1 MDPVRNPYSPG
12 AGAPPPALVGR
23 DVELA
28 TCNVA
33 IQRFGLGKP
42 QRSMLLTGLR
52 GVGKTVLLR
61 EFGRLADGHR
71 WVHHAIEITEEVN
84 FVEEMSAFAH
94 AVLRALSPGRRV
106 ADRARR
112 AFGVLRSFQL
122 KWKLPDGGDVVI
134 GLDPVSGPADSG
146 LLDRDLAGLLLEI
159 GAVARERGVGTL
171 VTIDEVQNLPRKH
184 LGALMVALH
193 RVSQEQLPVMAAA
206 AGLPTVPR
214 LVGEAKTYA
223 ERLFHFR
230 TINSLADA
238 DARAALA
245 TPGDAEGVRWRE
257 AALDRVLA
265 ETRGYPY
272 FIQEFGKHAWDAAG
286 GPDEITAD
294 DVDIAVPRATRELD
308 AGFFRV
314 RIDRTSREEQAYL
327 AIMASLGEAPYHIEV
342 ARAIETWSDDDSW
355 VGKAVADIKRQQPL
369 ARSAEQDVTERLR
382 DSLIAKG
389 LCYAPREGRIDFT
402 VPLFDEFLHRQAGK
416 ARGMESAPP
425 APLPGS

>member
-23 DVELA
+23 DAELA
-28 TCNVA
+28 TCSVA
-33 IQRFGLGKP
+33 IQRFGLGRP
-42 QRSMLLTGLR
+42 DRSMLLTGLR

-61 EFGRLADGHR
+61 EFGRLAEGHR
-71 WVHHAIEITEEVN
+71 WVHHAVEITEELK
-84 FVEEMSAFAH
+84 FVEEMGALAH
-94 AVLRALSPGRRV
+94 GALRALSPGRFV

-112 AFGVLRSFQL
+112 ALGVLKSFQL
-122 KWKLPDGGDVVI
+122 KWKLPGEGDVVI

-146 LLDRDLAGLLLEI
+146 LLDRDLAGLFLEI
-159 GAVARERGVGTL
+159 GAVARVRGVGIL
-171 VTIDEVQNLPRKH
+171 VTIDEVQNLPREH

-193 RVSQEQLPVMAAA
+193 RVSQEQLPIMVAA

-245 TPGDAEGVRWRE
+245 TPADAEGVRWRG
-257 AALDRVLA
+257 AALDRVLT

-272 FIQEFGKHAWDAAG
+272 FIQEFGKHAWDSAD
-286 GPDEITAD
+286 GPEITAD

-314 RIDRTSREEQAYL
+314 RIDRTSREEQAFL
-327 AIMASLGEAPYHIEV
+327 AVVASLGDAPHHAEV
-342 ARAIETWSDDDSW
+342 VRAIETWSDDDSW
-355 VGKAVADIKRQQPL
+355 IGKAVADIKGATGGADQGI
-369 ARSAEQDVTERLR
+369 VERLR

-389 LCYAPREGRIDFT
+389 LCYSPREGRIDFT
-402 VPLFDEFLHRQAGK
+402 VPLFGEFLHRQEG
-416 ARGMESAPP
+416 RGGGMESALPP
-425 APLPGS
+425 P

>member
-12 AGAPPPALVGR
+12 AGARPPALVGR
-23 DVELA
+23 DAELA
-28 TCNVA
+28 TCDVA

-42 QRSMLLTGLR
+42 ERSMLLTGLR

-61 EFGRLADGHR
+61 EFGRLAAGHR
-71 WVHHAIEITEEVN
+71 WTQQAIEITEELK
-84 FVEEMSAFAH
+84 FVEEMSALAH
-94 AVLRALSPGRRV
+94 AMLRALSPGTRI

-112 AFGVLRSFQL
+112 ALGVLRSFQL

-134 GLDPVSGPADSG
+134 GLDPVPGPADSG
-146 LLDRDLAGLLLEI
+146 LLERDVAGLLLEI
-159 GAVARERGVGTL
+159 GAVARERGVGIL
-171 VTIDEVQNLPRKH
+171 VTIDEVQNLPLEH

-238 DARAALA
+238 DARAALVKPA
-245 TPGDAEGVRWRE
+245 DAEGVRWRK
-257 AALDRVLA
+257 AGLDRVLA

-286 GPDEITAD
+286 GPDEITVD
-294 DVDIAVPRATRELD
+294 DVDVAIPRATRELD

-314 RIDRTSREEQAYL
+314 RVDRTSREEQAYL
-327 AIMASLGEAPYHIEV
+327 AIMASLGEAPYHVQV
-342 ARAIETWSDDDSW
+342 ARAIENWSKDDSW
-355 VGKAVADIKRQQPL
+355 IGRAAVDIERQRAL
-369 ARSAEQDVTERLR
+369 GRNAEEVTEQLR
-382 DSLIAKG
+382 DSLISKG
-389 LCYAPREGRIDFT
+389 LCYSPREGRIDFT
-402 VPLFDEFLHRQAGK
+402 VPLFDQFLQRQPTPVP
-416 ARGMESAPP
+416 APP
-425 APLPGS
+425 TE

>member
-23 DVELA
+23 DAELA

-42 QRSMLLTGLR
+42 ERSMLLTGLR

-61 EFGRLADGHR
+61 EFGRLADRHR
-71 WVHHAIEITEEVN
+71 WVHHAIEVTEGLK
-84 FVEEMSAFAH
+84 FVEEMSALAH
-94 AVLRALSPGRRV
+94 AVLRALSAGRRM
-106 ADRARR
+106 AERARQ
-112 AFGVLRSFQL
+112 ALGVLKSFQL
-122 KWKLPDGGDVVI
+122 KWKLPDGGDVVV
-134 GLDPVSGPADSG
+134 GLDPVPGPADSG
-146 LLDRDLAGLLLEI
+146 LLDRDLAGLFLEI
-159 GAVARERGVGTL
+159 GAVAQERGVGIL
-171 VTIDEVQNLPRKH
+171 VTIDEVQNLPREH

-238 DARAALA
+238 DARAALVQPA
-245 TPGDAEGVRWRE
+245 DAEGVRWQE
-257 AALDRVLA
+257 EALDRVLA

-294 DVDIAVPRATRELD
+294 DVAVAMPRATGELD

-327 AIMASLGEAPYHIEV
+327 AVMASLGQAPDHVQV

-355 VGKAVADIKRQQPL
+355 IGRAAADIQAQQAR
-369 ARSAEQDVTERLR
+369 ARSAEDVTERLR
-382 DSLIAKG
+382 DSLIGKG
-389 LCYAPREGRIDFT
+389 LCYSPREGRVDFT
-402 VPLFDEFLHRQAGK
+402 VPLFDEFLQRQPIDEVRGVRRSAG
-416 ARGMESAPP
+416 RPE
-425 APLPGS
+425 

>member
-23 DVELA
+23 DAELA
-28 TCNVA
+28 TCDVA
-33 IQRFGLGKP
+33 IQRFALGKP
-42 QRSMLLTGLR
+42 ERSVLLTGLR

-61 EFGRLADGHR
+61 EFGRLAEGHR
-71 WVHHAIEITEEVN
+71 WVHHAVEITEELK
-84 FVEEMSAFAH
+84 FLEEMSALAH
-94 AVLRALSPGRRV
+94 GALRTLSPGRV
-106 ADRARR
+106 VVDRARR
-112 AFGVLRSFQL
+112 ALGVLKSFQL
-122 KWKLPDGGDVVI
+122 KWKLPGEGDVVI

-159 GAVARERGVGTL
+159 GAVARVRGVGML
-171 VTIDEVQNLPRKH
+171 VTIDEVQNLPREH

-193 RVSQEQLPVMAAA
+193 RVSQEQLPIMVAA

-245 TPGDAEGVRWRE
+245 TPADAEGVRWRG

-286 GPDEITAD
+286 GPDEIRAD
-294 DVDIAVPRATRELD
+294 DVAVAVPRATGELD

-327 AIMASLGEAPYHIEV
+327 AVMASLGQVPDHVQV

-355 VGKAVADIKRQQPL
+355 IGRAAADIRVQQ
-369 ARSAEQDVTERLR
+369 ARARGAEDVTGRLR
-382 DSLIAKG
+382 DSLIGKG
-389 LCYAPREGRIDFT
+389 LCYSPREGRVDFT
-402 VPLFDEFLHRQAGK
+402 VPLFDQFLQRQPIDELRGVRRSAG
-416 ARGMESAPP
+416 RPE
-425 APLPGS
+425 

>member
-1 MDPVRNPYSPG
+1 MDPVLNPYAPG

-23 DVELA
+23 DAELA
-28 TCNVA
+28 TCDVA
-33 IQRFGLGKP
+33 IQRFGLGRP
-42 QRSMLLTGLR
+42 ERSVLLTGLR

-61 EFGRLADGHR
+61 EFGRLAEGHR
-71 WVHHAIEITEEVN
+71 WVHHAIEITEELK
-84 FVEEMSAFAH
+84 FVEEMSALAH
-94 AVLRALSPGRRV
+94 GVLRALSPGTRV

-112 AFGVLRSFQL
+112 ALGVLRSFQL

-146 LLDRDLAGLLLEI
+146 LLDRDLAGLILEI
-159 GAVARERGVGTL
+159 GALARERGVGVL
-171 VTIDEVQNLPRKH
+171 VTIDEVQNLSREH

-230 TINSLADA
+230 TINSLTDA

-245 TPGDAEGVRWRE
+245 TPADAEGVRWRE
-257 AALDRVLA
+257 RALDRVLTA
-265 ETRGYPY
+265 TRGYPY
-272 FIQEFGKHAWDAAG
+272 FIQEFGKHAWDAAS

-294 DVDIAVPRATRELD
+294 DVDVAVPRATGELD

-327 AIMASLGEAPYHIEV
+327 AIMASLGEAPDHVQV
-342 ARAIETWSDDDSW
+342 AHAIETWSDDDSW
-355 VGKAVADIKRQQPL
+355 IGRTVADINAQQALTP
-369 ARSAEQDVTERLR
+369 SEQDVVQQLR
-382 DSLIAKG
+382 DSLIGKG
-389 LCYAPREGRIDFT
+389 LCYSPREGRIDFT
-402 VPLFDEFLHRQAGK
+402 VPLFDQFLRRQEGK

-425 APLPGS
+425 AP

>member
-1 MDPVRNPYSPG
+1 MDPVLNPYAPG

-23 DVELA
+23 DAELA
-28 TCNVA
+28 TCDVA
-33 IQRFGLGKP
+33 IQRFGLGRP
-42 QRSMLLTGLR
+42 ERSVLLTGLR

-61 EFGRLADGHR
+61 EFGRLAEGHR
-71 WVHHAIEITEEVN
+71 WVHHAIEITEELK
-84 FVEEMSAFAH
+84 FVEEMSALAH
-94 AVLRALSPGRRV
+94 GVLRALSPGTRV

-112 AFGVLRSFQL
+112 ALGVLRSFQL

-146 LLDRDLAGLLLEI
+146 LLDRDLAGLILEI
-159 GAVARERGVGTL
+159 GALARERGVGVL
-171 VTIDEVQNLPRKH
+171 VTIDEVQNLSREH

-230 TINSLADA
+230 TINSLTDA

-245 TPGDAEGVRWRE
+245 TPADAEGVRWRE
-257 AALDRVLA
+257 RALDRVLTA
-265 ETRGYPY
+265 TRGYPY
-272 FIQEFGKHAWDAAG
+272 FIQEFGKHAWDAAS

-294 DVDIAVPRATRELD
+294 DVDVAVPRATGELD

-327 AIMASLGEAPYHIEV
+327 AIMASLGEAPDHVQV
-342 ARAIETWSDDDSW
+342 AHAIETWSDDDSW
-355 VGKAVADIKRQQPL
+355 IGRTVADIIAQQALTP
-369 ARSAEQDVTERLR
+369 SEQDVVQQLR
-382 DSLIAKG
+382 DSLIGKG
-389 LCYAPREGRIDFT
+389 LCYSPREGRIDFT
-402 VPLFDEFLHRQAGK
+402 VPLFDQFLRRQEGK

-425 APLPGS
+425 AP

>member
-23 DVELA
+23 DAELA
-28 TCNVA
+28 TCGVA

-42 QRSMLLTGLR
+42 ERSVLLTGLR

-61 EFGRLADGHR
+61 EFGRLAESHR
-71 WVHHAIEITEEVN
+71 WLHHAVEITEELK
-84 FVEEMSAFAH
+84 FVEEMSALAH
-94 AVLRALSPGRRV
+94 GALRALSPGRIV

-112 AFGVLRSFQL
+112 ALGVLKSFQL
-122 KWKLPDGGDVVI
+122 KWKLPGEGDVVI

-159 GAVARERGVGTL
+159 GAVARARGVGVL
-171 VTIDEVQNLPRKH
+171 VTIDEVQNLPREH

-230 TINSLADA
+230 TINSLAEA

-245 TPGDAEGVRWRE
+245 TPADAEGVRWRG

-286 GPDEITAD
+286 GPDEIVVE

-314 RIDRTSREEQAYL
+314 RIDRTTREEQAFL
-327 AIMASLGEAPYHIEV
+327 AVVASLGEAPQHVEV
-342 ARAIETWSDDDSW
+342 VRAIEAWSDDDSW
-355 VGKAVADIKRQQPL
+355 IGKAVADIK
-369 ARSAEQDVTERLR
+369 ARAGGAEQGVAERLR

-389 LCYAPREGRIDFT
+389 FCYSPREGRIDFT
-402 VPLFDEFLHRQAGK
+402 VPLFGEFLHRQEGRAG
-416 ARGMESAPP
+416 GMESAL
-425 APLPGS
+425 PLS

>member
-12 AGAPPPALVGR
+12 AGAPPPALVGG
-23 DVELA
+23 DAELA
-28 TCNVA
+28 TCDVA

-42 QRSMLLTGLR
+42 ERSVLLTGLR

-61 EFGRLADGHR
+61 EFGRLAEGHR
-71 WVHHAIEITEEVN
+71 WVHHAVEITEELE
-84 FVEEMSAFAH
+84 FVEEMSALAH
-94 AVLRALSPGRRV
+94 GALRALSPGRIV
-106 ADRARR
+106 VDRARR
-112 AFGVLRSFQL
+112 ALGVLKSFQL
-122 KWKLPDGGDVVI
+122 KWKLPDEGDVVM

-159 GAVARERGVGTL
+159 GAVARARGVGIL
-171 VTIDEVQNLPRKH
+171 VTIDEVQNLAREH

-193 RVSQEQLPVMAAA
+193 RVSQEQLPIMVAA

-230 TINSLADA
+230 MINSLADA

-245 TPGDAEGVRWRE
+245 TPADAEGVRWRG

-272 FIQEFGKHAWDAAG
+272 FIQEFGKHAWDSAD
-286 GPDEITAD
+286 GPDQITAD

-314 RIDRTSREEQAYL
+314 RIDRTSREEQAFL
-327 AIMASLGEAPYHIEV
+327 AVLGGAPHHAEV
-342 ARAIETWSDDDSW
+342 VRTIETWSNDDSW
-355 VGKAVADIKRQQPL
+355 IGKAVADIKGSTGGTRQGV
-369 ARSAEQDVTERLR
+369 AERLR

-389 LCYAPREGRIDFT
+389 LCYSPREGRIDFT
-402 VPLFDEFLHRQAGK
+402 VPLFGEFLHRQEG
-416 ARGMESAPP
+416 RVGGMESALPP
-425 APLPGS
+425 P

>member
-23 DVELA
+23 DADLA
-28 TCNVA
+28 TCDVA

-42 QRSMLLTGLR
+42 ERSVLLTGLR

-61 EFGRLADGHR
+61 EFGRLAEGHR
-71 WVHHAIEITEEVN
+71 WVHHAVEITEELK
-84 FVEEMSAFAH
+84 FVEEMSALAH
-94 AVLRALSPGRRV
+94 GALRALSPGRV
-106 ADRARR
+106 VVDRARR
-112 AFGVLRSFQL
+112 ALGVLKSFQL
-122 KWKLPDGGDVVI
+122 KWKLPGEGDVVI

-159 GAVARERGVGTL
+159 GAVARARGVGIL
-171 VTIDEVQNLPRKH
+171 VTIDEVQNLPREH

-193 RVSQEQLPVMAAA
+193 RVSQEQLPIMVAA
-206 AGLPTVPR
+206 AGLPTVPG

-245 TPGDAEGVRWRE
+245 TPADAEGVRWRG
-257 AALDRVLA
+257 AALDRALA

-272 FIQEFGKHAWDAAG
+272 FIQEFGKHAWDSAD

-314 RIDRTSREEQAYL
+314 RIDRTSREEQAFL
-327 AIMASLGEAPYHIEV
+327 AVVASLGNAPHHAEV
-342 ARAIETWSDDDSW
+342 VRAIETWSDDDSW
-355 VGKAVADIKRQQPL
+355 IGKAVADIKESTGGADQRM
-369 ARSAEQDVTERLR
+369 AERLR

-389 LCYAPREGRIDFT
+389 LCYSPREGRIDFT
-402 VPLFDEFLHRQAGK
+402 VPLFGEFLHRQEG
-416 ARGMESAPP
+416 RGGGMES
-425 APLPGS
+425 PLPPT

>member
-23 DVELA
+23 DAELA
-28 TCNVA
+28 TCSVA
-33 IQRFGLGKP
+33 IQRFGLGRP
-42 QRSMLLTGLR
+42 DRSMLLTGLR

-61 EFGRLADGHR
+61 EFGRLAEGHR
-71 WVHHAIEITEEVN
+71 WVHYAAEITEELK
-84 FVEEMSAFAH
+84 FVEEMGALAH
-94 AVLRALSPGRRV
+94 GALRALSPGRV
-106 ADRARR
+106 VVDRARR
-112 AFGVLRSFQL
+112 ALGVLKSFQL
-122 KWKLPDGGDVVI
+122 KWKLPGEGDVVI

-146 LLDRDLAGLLLEI
+146 LLDRDLAGLFLEI
-159 GAVARERGVGTL
+159 GAVARVRGVGIL
-171 VTIDEVQNLPRKH
+171 VTIDEVQNLPREH

-193 RVSQEQLPVMAAA
+193 RVSQEQLPIMVAA

-245 TPGDAEGVRWRE
+245 TPADAEGVRWRG
-257 AALDRVLA
+257 AALDRVLT

-272 FIQEFGKHAWDAAG
+272 FIQEFGKHAWDSAD
-286 GPDEITAD
+286 GPEITAD

-314 RIDRTSREEQAYL
+314 RIDRTSREEQAFL
-327 AIMASLGEAPYHIEV
+327 AVVASLGDAPHHAEV
-342 ARAIETWSDDDSW
+342 VRAIETWTDDDSW
-355 VGKAVADIKRQQPL
+355 IGKAVADIRG
-369 ARSAEQDVTERLR
+369 SMGGAEQGVAERLR

-389 LCYAPREGRIDFT
+389 LCYSPREGRIDFT
-402 VPLFDEFLHRQAGK
+402 VPLFGEFLHRQEGSGG
-416 ARGMESAPP
+416 GMESALPP
-425 APLPGS
+425 P

>member
-23 DVELA
+23 DAELA
-28 TCNVA
+28 ACSVA

-42 QRSMLLTGLR
+42 ERSVLLTGLR

-61 EFGRLADGHR
+61 EFGRLAEGHR
-71 WVHHAIEITEEVN
+71 WVHHAVEITEELK
-84 FVEEMSAFAH
+84 FVEEMSALAH
-94 AVLRALSPGRRV
+94 GALRALSPGRV
-106 ADRARR
+106 VVDRARR
-112 AFGVLRSFQL
+112 ALGVLKSFQL
-122 KWKLPDGGDVVI
+122 KWKLPGEGDVVI

-159 GAVARERGVGTL
+159 GAVARARGVGIL
-171 VTIDEVQNLPRKH
+171 VTIDEVQNLPREH
-184 LGALMVALH
+184 LGVLMVALH
-193 RVSQEQLPVMAAA
+193 RVSQEQLPIMVAA

-245 TPGDAEGVRWRE
+245 TPADAEGVRWRG
-257 AALDRVLA
+257 AALDRALA

-272 FIQEFGKHAWDAAG
+272 FIQEFGKHAWDSAD
-286 GPDEITAD
+286 GPDQITAD

-314 RIDRTSREEQAYL
+314 RIDRTSREEQAFL
-327 AIMASLGEAPYHIEV
+327 AVVASLGDAPDHAEV
-342 ARAIETWSDDDSW
+342 VRAIETWTDDDSW
-355 VGKAVADIKRQQPL
+355 IGKAVADIRGSKGG
-369 ARSAEQDVTERLR
+369 AEQGVAERLR

-389 LCYAPREGRIDFT
+389 LCYSPREGRIDFT
-402 VPLFDEFLHRQAGK
+402 VPLFGEFLHRQEGSGG
-416 ARGMESAPP
+416 GMESALPP
-425 APLPGS
+425 P

>member
-23 DVELA
+23 DAELA
-28 TCNVA
+28 TCSVA

-42 QRSMLLTGLR
+42 ERSVLLTGLR

-61 EFGRLADGHR
+61 EFGRLAEGHR
-71 WVHHAIEITEEVN
+71 WVHHAVEIAEELK
-84 FVEEMSAFAH
+84 FVEEMSALAH
-94 AVLRALSPGRRV
+94 GVLRALSPGRIV
-106 ADRARR
+106 VDRARR
-112 AFGVLRSFQL
+112 ALGVLKSFRL
-122 KWKLPDGGDVVI
+122 KWKLPGEGDVVI

-146 LLDRDLAGLLLEI
+146 LLDHDLAGLLLEI
-159 GAVARERGVGTL
+159 GAVARDRDVGIL
-171 VTIDEVQNLPRKH
+171 VTIDEVQNLPREH

-230 TINSLADA
+230 RTNSLADA

-272 FIQEFGKHAWDAAG
+272 FIQEFGKHVG
-286 GPDEITAD
+286 
-294 DVDIAVPRATRELD
+294 TRR
-308 AGFFRV
+308 G
-314 RIDRTSREEQAYL
+314 DRTRSRRTTWT
-327 AIMASLGEAPYHIEV
+327 SPYHAPPENWMQGSF
-342 ARAIETWSDDDSW
+342 ASGSTGPAGRNRPSSPSSRRWE
-355 VGKAVADIKRQQPL
+355 KRP
-369 ARSAEQDVTERLR
+369 ATSRS
-382 DSLIAKG
+382 
-389 LCYAPREGRIDFT
+389 
-402 VPLFDEFLHRQAGK
+402 
-416 ARGMESAPP
+416 SAPSRHG
-425 APLPGS
+425 ARKIRGSGRR

>member
-23 DVELA
+23 DAELA
-28 TCNVA
+28 TCDVA
-33 IQRFGLGKP
+33 IQRFGLGRP
-42 QRSMLLTGLR
+42 ERSMLLTGLR

-61 EFGRLADGHR
+61 EFGRLAEGYR
-71 WVHHAIEITEEVN
+71 WAHHAIEITEELK
-84 FVEEMSAFAH
+84 FIQEMSALAH
-94 AVLRALSPGRRV
+94 AVLRTLSSGRRV
-106 ADRARR
+106 AAERARR
-112 AFGVLRSFQL
+112 ALRVLKSFQL

-134 GLDPVSGPADSG
+134 GLDPVPGPADSG
-146 LLDRDLAGLLLEI
+146 LLDRDLAGLFLEI
-159 GAVARERGVGTL
+159 GAVAQERGVGIL
-171 VTIDEVQNLPRKH
+171 VTIDEVQHLPREH

-238 DARAALA
+238 DARAALVQPA
-245 TPGDAEGVRWRE
+245 DAEGVRWE
-257 AALDRVLA
+257 EEALDRVLA

-286 GPDEITAD
+286 GPDEITVAD
-294 DVDIAVPRATRELD
+294 VAAAVPRVTGELD

-327 AIMASLGEAPYHIEV
+327 AVMASLGEAPDHVQV
-342 ARAIETWSDDDSW
+342 ARGIETWSDDDSRL
-355 VGKAVADIKRQQPL
+355 GRAATDIKAQQAL
-369 ARSAEQDVTERLR
+369 ATSAEDVTRRLR
-382 DSLIAKG
+382 DSLIGKG
-389 LCYAPREGRIDFT
+389 LCYSPRKGRVDFT
-402 VPLFDEFLHRQAGK
+402 VPLFDHFLQRQPIDEVRGVRRSAG
-416 ARGMESAPP
+416 RPE
-425 APLPGS
+425 

>member
-1 MDPVRNPYSPG
+1 MDPVLNPYAPG

-23 DVELA
+23 DAELA
-28 TCNVA
+28 TCDVA
-33 IQRFGLGKP
+33 IQRFGLGRP
-42 QRSMLLTGLR
+42 ERSVLLTGLR

-61 EFGRLADGHR
+61 EFGRLAEGHR
-71 WVHHAIEITEEVN
+71 WVHHAIEITEELK
-84 FVEEMSAFAH
+84 FVEEMSALAH
-94 AVLRALSPGRRV
+94 GVLRALSPGTRV

-112 AFGVLRSFQL
+112 ALGVLRSFQL

-146 LLDRDLAGLLLEI
+146 LLDRDLAGLILEI
-159 GAVARERGVGTL
+159 GALARERGVGVL
-171 VTIDEVQNLPRKH
+171 VTIDEVQNLSREH

-230 TINSLADA
+230 TINSLTDA

-245 TPGDAEGVRWRE
+245 TPADAEGVRWRE
-257 AALDRVLA
+257 RALDRVLTA
-265 ETRGYPY
+265 TRGYPY
-272 FIQEFGKHAWDAAG
+272 FIQEFGKHAWDAAS

-294 DVDIAVPRATRELD
+294 DVDVAVPRATGELD

-327 AIMASLGEAPYHIEV
+327 AIMASLGEAPDHVQV
-342 ARAIETWSDDDSW
+342 AHAIETWSDDDSW
-355 VGKAVADIKRQQPL
+355 IGRTVADIIAQQALTP
-369 ARSAEQDVTERLR
+369 SEQDVVQQLR
-382 DSLIAKG
+382 DSLIGKG
-389 LCYAPREGRIDFT
+389 LCYSPREGRIDFT
-402 VPLFDEFLHRQAGK
+402 VPLFDQFLRRQEGK
-416 ARGMESAPP
+416 AHGMESAPP
-425 APLPGS
+425 AP